1 MSALVPA
8 LIASTLLAI
17 ATVPITTLS
26 LQSTRTRVSSQL
38 FHKAETLAL
47 GVRKDAA
54 EAEELEITGGILEL
68 TDTSGSTTSY
78 LLPQGC
84 SVAQSTI
91 ATVTCV
97 VNRGSLRQS
106 NTQPLYSHRDLIGNN
121 EGSLS
126 FCYSRYRSENASDR
140 DDRLFTALT
149 TVEEFNSLLE
159 EQGNSEGFL
168 QVHPMSDAGCQQALN
183 NGGTST
189 PNPSDENDRS
199 GRCTVGNYI
208 GTTYNSDPD
217 DQRWNTRD
225 DGEIKSKNW
234 NSNQKTVRSQDPAP
248 NTSYDCD
255 DDVELEFR
263 A

>member
-38 FHKAETLAL
+38 FHEAETLAL

-54 EAEELEITGGILEL
+54 EAEELEITGGTLEL

-149 TVEEFNSLLE
+149 SVEEFNALLE
-159 EQGNSEGFL
+159 RQGNSEGFL
-168 QVHPMSDAGCQQALN
+168 QIHPLSDAGCQQALN
-183 NGGTST
+183 GGSGIT
-189 PNPSDENDRS
+189 PDNSNDGGEND
-199 GRCTVGNYI
+199 
-208 GTTYNSDPD
+208 D
-217 DQRWNTRD
+217 DDDNDDRNNGRD
-225 DGEIKSKNW
+225 DDSDDE
-234 NSNQKTVRSQDPAP
+234 
-248 NTSYDCD
+248 YDNDDRND
-255 DDVELEFR
+255 DDSHEDDDDDDR
-263 A
+263 GGNGRGKNKD